1 MSHSKEINE
10 TSIRQLQITHV
21 ELKLYSDACSEPT
34 NCVASNHA
42 NYKSSYV
49 GYYTKAE
56 IQVLQQSQRF
66 PHHPGRPFGRREPRS
81 PPYSQIM
88 FSPSAS
94 PKVLLQRT
102 PMSVLVKKK
111 RTLLLLETDS
121 SQRLP
126 SRRRFHLRWNLH
138 SQPQCAP
145 NKWNQLLDD
154 HWKRSSGLDGD
165 VSPWDIFHTV

>member
-10 TSIRQLQITHV
+10 TSIKQLQITHV

-111 RTLLLLETDS
+111 GLFSCWRRTHPNAFPVGDDS
-121 SQRLP
+121 I
-126 SRRRFHLRWNLH
+126 
-138 SQPQCAP
+138 CAGICIRNHNARP
-145 NKWNQLLDD
+145 T
-154 HWKRSSGLDGD
+154 SG
-165 VSPWDIFHTV
+165 INF

>member
-1 MSHSKEINE
+1 MVDEVYKVPQVPPLYFTQTLTALYPKRFRCLELLPYMY
-10 TSIRQLQITHV
+10 TSMIKHAGFAVTVLSALVAAEAHEALI
-21 ELKLYSDACSEPT
+21 LG

-88 FSPSAS
+88 FSPSTF
-94 PKVLLQRT
+94 PKGLLQRT

-111 RTLLLLETDS
+111 LDS
-121 SQRLP
+121 SPAGDGLIPTP
-126 SRRRFHLRWNLH
+126 S
-138 SQPQCAP
+138 Q
-145 NKWNQLLDD
+145 
-154 HWKRSSGLDGD
+154 
-165 VSPWDIFHTV
+165 